1 VSLQCWPPP
10 HESPLH
16 LRIRA
21 RRLQWFYFSEKP
33 VRSKRTLLIGTPL
46 AAALL
51 LVFWVESPVQ
61 RSSRFAGLQWAGTT
75 SENYSAF
82 FLSLTNQS
90 LTPSGTH
97 RILFQW
103 VDKAGARDSCHA
115 ELHQLGTESNG
126 VWTAHI
132 GVPADAKKL
141 RVLLCEPPGAARNR
155 AQGVLQ
161 KLPWRLQALIPRR
174 WVYTDEFYSP
184 LLPWTANPAHQA
196 TAAASRS

>member
-1 VSLQCWPPP
+1 M
-10 HESPLH
+10 
-16 LRIRA
+16 
-21 RRLQWFYFSEKP
+21 
-33 VRSKRTLLIGTPL
+33 RSKRTLLIGTSL

-51 LVFWVESPVQ
+51 LVLWVELPVQ

-82 FLSLTNQS
+82 FVSLTNPS

-103 VDKAGARDSCHA
+103 VDKAGATDSCHA
-115 ELHQLGTESNG
+115 DLQVAPESNG
-126 VWTAHI
+126 VWIAHI

-161 KLPWRLQALIPRR
+161 KLPWRLRALLPPR
-174 WVYTDEFYSP
+174 WVYTDELYSP
-184 LLPWTANPAHQA
+184 LLPWTDNPALVNSRG
-196 TAAASRS
+196 AAQLNRL